1 MRVCMVCCVWP
12 THRPHT
18 GCPGMPR
25 CWPVEESTSSR
36 IAWSTLL
43 ETTVLLSVTGLQIM
57 YLRRI
62 VNNAAGWV

>member
-1 MRVCMVCCVWP
+1 
-12 THRPHT
+12 
-18 GCPGMPR
+18 MPR